1 MHEQEVGG
9 VLLLADDLRN
19 TGGHRNGGNA
29 GGTDQRVDLFLQEQV
44 HELGQ
49 QHAARGTETER
60 DDTHSHDLKGLN
72 GKEGGGGGG
81 STDGEAE
88 EDGDDVHQLVTGG
101 LLQTVHNAG
110 LLEQVTEHQARDQRR
125 GRRNEQRH
133 EHGDHDGEDDLLAF
147 ADLTQRA
154 HHDAALFLGGQSLHD
169 GGLNDRDEGH
179 VGISGNGDRTE
190 QLGSQTGGDEDRG
203 RAVGAADDTDGG
215 GLLVSE
221 AHELGTDIGHEDTE
235 LSGSA
240 EQQGLGVRDQGTEV
254 GHRADAHEDQA
265 GVDAELNAEVQN
277 VEQAEANGA
286 ADRPRGKHRIGYA
299 GLRHLCQEFLRDG
312 RSSEEVPM
320 DMSSGEQDLVEH
332 VRTGKVGAQHTE
344 RDGQEQQRLKALHD
358 GQIQQDKGN
367 GDHDEAF
374 PVAFLTE
381 HIEAG
386 LLHEIV
392 NSSHLCFFSFHS

>member
-1 MHEQEVGG
+1 M
-9 VLLLADDLRN
+9 
-19 TGGHRNGGNA
+19 
-29 GGTDQRVDLFLQEQV
+29 
-44 HELGQ
+44 
-49 QHAARGTETER
+49 
-60 DDTHSHDLKGLN
+60 
-72 GKEGGGGGG
+72 
-81 STDGEAE
+81 
-88 EDGDDVHQLVTGG
+88 
-101 LLQTVHNAG
+101 
-110 LLEQVTEHQARDQRR
+110 
-125 GRRNEQRH
+125 
-133 EHGDHDGEDDLLAF
+133 
-147 ADLTQRA
+147 
-154 HHDAALFLGGQSLHD
+154 

-203 RAVGAADDTDGG
+203 RAVSAADDTDGG

-277 VEQAEANGA
+277 VEQTEANGA
-286 ADRPRGKHRIGYA
+286 ADCPRGKHRIGYA
-299 GLRHLCQEFLRDG
+299 GFRHLCQEFLRDG